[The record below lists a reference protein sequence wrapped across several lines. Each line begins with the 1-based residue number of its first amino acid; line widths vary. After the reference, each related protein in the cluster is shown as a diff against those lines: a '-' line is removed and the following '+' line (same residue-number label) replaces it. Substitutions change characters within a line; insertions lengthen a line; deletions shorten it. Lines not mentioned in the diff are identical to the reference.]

1 VNVLGYKKIRAKKA
15 RLFIKFLGAK
25 N

>member
-1 VNVLGYKKIRAKKA
+1 VNALGYKKSRAKKA
-15 RLFIKFLGAK
+15 RLFIKFLGGK